1 MFRHGGLSGDMFRG
15 LVFGVEVVVGSVIPK
30 ESHHCTNMFACLI
43 TSGQGNVFAG
53 GGCRDDEFLCSS
65 APVEKAAIQVE

>member
-1 MFRHGGLSGDMFRG
+1 MFRG
-15 LVFGVEVVVGSVIPK
+15 LVVGVEVVVWSVIPK
-30 ESHHCTNMFACLI
+30 ESHHCTNMLACLI
-43 TSGQGNVFAG
+43 PSGQGNVFAG